1 MSTATQSTEQLQK
14 LSESN
19 KQTLANI
26 ISLMEQEGKL
36 FKGLEAMDKTPQEK
50 QMIINQINELSQ
62 LRLNLHKSMS
72 DIYSYYQSNVDAAR
86 TTLGQ
91 QLFNIGIM
99 ENELNEAKR
108 RINDIQA
115 KKQDK
120 LRLVQINTYYNK
132 KYSALSLILAY
143 IVIICVILLIIGFL
157 KNRLGVL
164 PSNVAFFLVIITVT
178 IGLFILFYSILDIS
192 NRDTMNFDEYNW
204 YFDKSKAPDGLA
216 DPNSKDPWS
225 SYAMCVNSQCCDQN
239 SDYNTELNKC
249 VAKPPGAVTPNTDS
263 TDSSTLSNMYT
274 GLSQF
279 AMGLPNT
286 VTTLVGVDAV
296 PMDTMQETFSNFAS
310 F

>member
-14 LSESN
+14 LSESS
-19 KQTLANI
+19 KQTIANI

-36 FKGLEAMDKTPQEK
+36 FKSLEAMDKTPEEK
-50 QMIINQINELSQ
+50 TRIINEINTLSQ
-62 LRLNLHKSMS
+62 LRLNMHKSIR

-91 QLFNIGIM
+91 QLFNMGIM

-132 KYSALSLILAY
+132 KYSALSRILAF

-157 KNRLGVL
+157 KNRLEIL
-164 PSNVAFFLVIITVT
+164 PSNVASFLVIITVT

-192 NRDTMNFDEYNW
+192 NRDKMNFDEYNW
-204 YFDKSKAPDGLA
+204 YFDKSKAPDGIT
-216 DPNSKDPWS
+216 DPNAKDPWGF
-225 SYAMCVNSQCCDQN
+225 YAMCVNSQCCDEN

-249 VAKPPGAVTPNTDS
+249 VPKPPS
-263 TDSSTLSNMYT
+263 TTASSSTNDTSSLSNIYT

-279 AMGLPNT
+279 AMGVPNT
-286 VTTLVGVDAV
+286 VTRLVGNDVV
-296 PMDTMQETFSNFAS
+296 PMESMQEQFSNYAS

>member
-1 MSTATQSTEQLQK
+1 MTTATQSTEQLQK

-36 FKGLEAMDKTPQEK
+36 FKALEAMDKTPQEK

-62 LRLNLHKSMS
+62 LRLNLHKSIR

-91 QLFNIGIM
+91 QLFNVGIM

-143 IVIICVILLIIGFL
+143 IVVICVILLIIGFL

-164 PSNVAFFLVIITVT
+164 PSNVALFLVIITVT

-216 DPNSKDPWS
+216 DQNAKDPWS

-239 SDYNTELNKC
+239 SDYNAELNKC
-249 VAKPPGAVTPNTDS
+249 VAKPPGTLSPNTDS
-263 TDSSTLSNMYT
+263 TNSSSLSNMYT

-286 VTTLVGVDAV
+286 VTTLVGNDAL
-296 PMDTMQETFSNFAS
+296 PMETMQETFSNFAS